1 MKILSSNKK
10 NFNKHLDAML
20 LKRKNK
26 INSNPVSVSNI
37 IQDVK
42 KNGDK
47 AVLKYEKSL
56 IRIKLLNQ
64 TQSKFLI

>member
-42 KNGDK
+42 KMETR
-47 AVLKYEKSL
+47 L
-56 IRIKLLNQ
+56 
-64 TQSKFLI
+64 F